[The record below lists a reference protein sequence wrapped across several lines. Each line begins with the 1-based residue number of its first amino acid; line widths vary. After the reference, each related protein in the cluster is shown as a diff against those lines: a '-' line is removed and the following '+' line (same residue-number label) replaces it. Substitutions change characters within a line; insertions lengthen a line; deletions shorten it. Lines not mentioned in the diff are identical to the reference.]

1 MINRWIV
8 AVVSVLAIQS
18 CKQDRFD
25 SVKPPKGID
34 PVPIIRFEKD
44 LFSIAPESIESGYSE
59 LAKKYPNFSKLFTEG
74 IIRIGKSD
82 SPDFYNY
89 LKMFITDTMVQNA
102 NRMVSKTFPTNAS
115 FEDEVRG
122 AFARYAT
129 FFPQKPIP
137 GVYTFISG
145 YNLSLA
151 VDDSLVAVGL
161 DRYLGKNTTQYSL
174 LGIPLYQQY
183 KMQPAKIPSD
193 IMRAWLYNVFP
204 FHDSLNN
211 LLSNMIY
218 EGQIMYLTKRML
230 PHQPDSLIFGF
241 TPQQY
246 SWCVKNEKAMWTHL
260 IENKLLFTTNT
271 VDINKMVNDAPF
283 TSGFPQE
290 SPGRAVVWIGYRIV
304 ERFMERNEN
313 IDLSGLMNINNYQ
326 EILNKS
332 RYKP

>member
-8 AVVSVLAIQS
+8 AAISVLAIQS
-18 CKQDRFD
+18 CKQNRFD
-25 SVKPPKGID
+25 SVKPTKEID

-44 LFSIAPESIESGYSE
+44 LFSTAPESIESGYSE

-82 SPDFYNY
+82 STDFYRY
-89 LKMFITDTMVQNA
+89 LKMFITDTMVQKA
-102 NRMVSKTFPTNAS
+102 SRMVSKTFPSNAS
-115 FEDEVRG
+115 FEDEVRD

-129 FFPQKPIP
+129 FFPQKAIP
-137 GVYTFISG
+137 RVYTFISG

-193 IMRAWLYNVFP
+193 IMRAWLYSVFP

-230 PHQPDSLIFGF
+230 PHQQDSLIFGF

-246 SWCVKNEKAMWTHL
+246 SWCLKNEKAMWIHL

-313 IDLSGLMNINNYQ
+313 IDLSGLMNINDYQ

>member
-161 DRYLGKNTTQYSL
+161 DRYLGKT
-174 LGIPLYQQY
+174 P
-183 KMQPAKIPSD
+183 PS
-193 IMRAWLYNVFP
+193 IAYWEFP
-204 FHDSLNN
+204 FTNS
-211 LLSNMIY
+211 
-218 EGQIMYLTKRML
+218 TKCNRQKFL
-230 PHQPDSLIFGF
+230 
-241 TPQQY
+241 
-246 SWCVKNEKAMWTHL
+246 
-260 IENKLLFTTNT
+260 
-271 VDINKMVNDAPF
+271 
-283 TSGFPQE
+283 
-290 SPGRAVVWIGYRIV
+290 RI
-304 ERFMERNEN
+304 
-313 IDLSGLMNINNYQ
+313 
-326 EILNKS
+326 
-332 RYKP
+332 

>member
-1 MINRWIV
+1 
-8 AVVSVLAIQS
+8 
-18 CKQDRFD
+18 
-25 SVKPPKGID
+25 
-34 PVPIIRFEKD
+34 
-44 LFSIAPESIESGYSE
+44 
-59 LAKKYPNFSKLFTEG
+59 
-74 IIRIGKSD
+74 
-82 SPDFYNY
+82 
-89 LKMFITDTMVQNA
+89 
-102 NRMVSKTFPTNAS
+102 
-115 FEDEVRG
+115 
-122 AFARYAT
+122 
-129 FFPQKPIP
+129 
-137 GVYTFISG
+137 
-145 YNLSLA
+145 
-151 VDDSLVAVGL
+151 
-161 DRYLGKNTTQYSL
+161 
-174 LGIPLYQQY
+174 
-183 KMQPAKIPSD
+183 
-193 IMRAWLYNVFP
+193 MRAWLYNVFP